1 MRIFDKE
8 KDVIAKKSNKDTP
21 KFLARLNKMI
31 IQRVDESRYTIEV
44 LGGESYKTKVV
55 IYKNKCSDKELIRF
69 ANRIADKYK
78 IVRQNVT
85 INNDIKETKANKET
99 K

>member
-8 KDVIAKKSNKDTP
+8 KDLIARKSSKDTP

-31 IQRVDESRYTIEV
+31 IQRVDDNKLLIKII
-44 LGGESYKTKVV
+44 GGEAYKKEVV
-55 IYKNKCSDKELIRF
+55 IYKNTCSEKELIRF
-69 ANRIADKYK
+69 ASRIAEKYK

-85 INNDIKETKANKET
+85 INNDIEETKTDKDT